1 MLEIAEKIIE
11 QQEGKFAPSTFK
23 DRYEDAVR
31 DLIARKKKGQ
41 KVTTAPPVEGGD
53 GKVVDL
59 MDALR
64 RSLAGQSRGS
74 EERAERFPEN
84 KKGKV
89 VAIAKHKTKK
99 SAA

>member
-1 MLEIAEKIIE
+1 MRA
-11 QQEGKFAPSTFK
+11 
-23 DRYEDAVR
+23 
-31 DLIARKKKGQ
+31 LIARKKKGQ
-41 KVTTAPPVEGGD
+41 KVTTAAPVERGD

-64 RSLAGQSRGS
+64 RSLAGQGGGS
-74 EERAERFPEN
+74 KERAERFPDH

-89 VAIAKHKTKK
+89 VAIAKHKTRK